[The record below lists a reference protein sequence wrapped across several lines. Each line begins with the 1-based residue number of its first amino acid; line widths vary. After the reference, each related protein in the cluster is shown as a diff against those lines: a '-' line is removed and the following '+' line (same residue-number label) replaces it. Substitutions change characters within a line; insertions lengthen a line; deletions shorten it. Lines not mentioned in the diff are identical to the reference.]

1 MAEFEVEIKT
11 LSPIHLGSG
20 GANVNIDAEICRDNF
35 GLPYFPAKR
44 FKGLLYESAVEVFEM
59 LELADFDTKTLP
71 NLDRLFNKKYFD
83 DTTGE
88 IQLIV
93 SNFYIQ
99 REKKYKKLCEDWN
112 YLQKK
117 YPALFNPADV
127 LETFT
132 TVRYQTKLVN
142 GVAAD
147 STLRNLRVLDDGIK
161 FFGTINLLGGD
172 ENILT
177 LLAMAIKNL
186 SAAGSKRNRGFGK
199 IACSI
204 NFGKGKDADFYIEKW
219 RKENAKNQL

>member
-20 GANVNIDAEICRDNF
+20 GANVNIDADICRDSF

-44 FKGLLYESAVEVFEM
+44 FKGLLYESAVEVLEM
-59 LELADFDTKTLP
+59 LELADFDTKNLP
-71 NLDRLFNKKYFD
+71 NLDRLFNKKYFS
-83 DTTGE
+83 DTSNE
-88 IQLIV
+88 VQLIV

-99 REKKYKKLCEDWN
+99 REKKYKKLCADWN

-117 YPALFNPADV
+117 YPALFNSDDV

-142 GVAAD
+142 GVADD
-147 STLRNLRVLDDGIK
+147 STLRNLRVLNSGTN
-161 FFGTINLLGGD
+161 FFGTINLVGGD

-177 LLAMAIKNL
+177 LLALAFKNL
-186 SAAGSKRNRGFGK
+186 SAAGAKRNRGFGK

-204 NFGKGKDADFYIEKW
+204 KFDKGKDADFYIEKW
-219 RKENAKNQL
+219 RKENAQN